1 MDCLR
6 LRRATIR
13 LSSLSSPNI
22 SGIAS
27 NRAGIEPAPF
37 MPYAGDMSHADNP
50 MRSLPSVNAVLEA
63 EPLPGL
69 QARFAQE
76 QLTAAVRAELDAV
89 RSELRESANGPPP
102 DAAALAARLA
112 QRPERQPTPNL
123 LPGINPAGIRLCP

>member
-50 MRSLPSVNAVLEA
+50 LRSLPLVNAVLEA

-69 QARFAQE
+69 QAWFAQE
-76 QLTAAVRAELDAV
+76 TVTAPMPERMDAV
-89 RSELRESANGPPP
+89 GSDRTSVPKVRS
-102 DAAALAARLA
+102 
-112 QRPERQPTPNL
+112 
-123 LPGINPAGIRLCP
+123 PA